1 MTRAVVVAPHPDD
14 EVLGT
19 SSVLRQEPV
28 TVVHVSDGVPP
39 WTDPSEAQRL
49 VGRRQAECHAA
60 WEALGAQVGDVVRL
74 GFADLAVWR
83 SVAELHGGAHRGGR
97 GVGGRTSNP
106 CAGVPGWSPRSRNA
120 TSTAALLR
128 AVGRPGDRHRWLVYS
143 LYGYDVDGSFS
154 IGALDPIRY
163 PGADRLTEA
172 APDLERKAVALGC
185 FSSQLR
191 AGSILQRW
199 LDAPAA
205 EHVAQHLVSL
215 PVEPGACFYDDEL
228 DFARF
233 GVTSPAVRA
242 MLDRELARGRVRP
255 QDAEADGRP

>member
-19 SSVLRQEPV
+19 SSVLRHEPV

-39 WTDPSEAQRL
+39 WTDPSESQSL
-49 VGRRQAECHAA
+49 VGRRQAECQAA
-60 WEALGAQVGDVVRL
+60 WEALGAQVGEVVRL

-83 SVAELHGGAHRGGR
+83 SVRQLAAVLTEVVGALEPTSIHVPAYQGGH
-97 GVGGRTSNP
+97 P
-106 CAGVPGWSPRSRNA
+106 DHDA
-120 TSTAALLR
+120 TYAAALLAR
-128 AVGRPGDRHRWLVYS
+128 WATGDRHRWIVYS

-154 IGALDPIRY
+154 LGALDPIRY
-163 PGADRLTEA
+163 PGAARLTET
-172 APDLERKAVALGC
+172 APDLERKAVALSC

-191 AGSILQRW
+191 GGSILQRW

-205 EHVAQHLVSL
+205 EHVAPAPLSL
-215 PVEPGACFYDDEL
+215 PVEPDTCFYDDEL

-242 MLDRELARGRVRP
+242 MLDRELALAGYGLSVEP
-255 QDAEADGRP
+255 DGRP